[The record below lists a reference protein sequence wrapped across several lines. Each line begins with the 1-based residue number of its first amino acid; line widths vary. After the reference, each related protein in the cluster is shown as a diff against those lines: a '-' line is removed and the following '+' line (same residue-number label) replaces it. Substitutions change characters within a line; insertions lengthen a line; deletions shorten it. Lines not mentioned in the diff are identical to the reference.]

1 MSASLSP
8 SDLGRYL
15 KQERERVGSALRR
28 FTASLESEPDPGPV
42 RAAMRYALEAGGKRL
57 RPILLVAAY
66 RSVSG
71 EAVGDAVYDVAI
83 PLELIHTYSLV
94 HDDLPCMDDDD
105 VRRGRPST
113 HRAFDAETAMRAGLA
128 MIPRACAVIEAAGS
142 RLGLEPARRMR
153 LVAELCHGAGATGMV
168 GGQVLDLE
176 AEKRA
181 VPLDDLERIHR
192 RKTGALLAAAVRMGG
207 IAARADAVTL
217 DALDAYG
224 RSVGLAFQIADDVLD
239 VTGETAV
246 LGKTAGSDRAR
257 AKSTFAALLG
267 PDEARARAR
276 SEAESAIGA
285 LRSAGR
291 LSPELEALAR
301 YAVERDK

>member
-8 SDLGRYL
+8 FDLGRYL
-15 KQERERVGSALRR
+15 EQERERVGRALQR
-28 FTASLESEPDPGPV
+28 FTASLESEAVAGPV

-66 RSVSG
+66 RSVAG
-71 EAVGDAVYDVAI
+71 EAVRDAVYDVAV

-113 HRAFDAETAMRAGLA
+113 HRAFDVETAMQAGLA

-142 RLGLEPARRMR
+142 RLGLEPGRRMR
-153 LVAELCHGAGATGMV
+153 LVAELCRAAGATGMV

-176 AEKRA
+176 AENRD
-181 VPLDDLERIHR
+181 VPLGDLERIHA
-192 RKTGALLAAAVRMGG
+192 RKTGALLTAAVRMGG
-207 IAARADAVTL
+207 IAARADAGTL

-224 RSVGLAFQIADDVLD
+224 RGVGLAFQIADDVLD

-246 LGKTAGSDRAR
+246 LGKTAGSDRVM

-267 PDEARARAR
+267 PDEARSRAR

-291 LSPELEALAR
+291 PSPELEALAR